1 MLKNSLI
8 GFLLASVVLDSAAA
22 LPPKYLE
29 VKDFRRCLATQQIGS
44 YRAWCI
50 PAAKPE
56 SCPATS
62 WDQLQALGGKDQV
75 PDCPARS
82 DLAAPPSAVKP
93 SESKA
98 SE

>member
-8 GFLLASVVLDSAAA
+8 GFLLATVVLDSAAA

-44 YRAWCI
+44 YRTWCI
-50 PAAKPE
+50 LAAKPE
-56 SCPATS
+56 NCPATS
-62 WDQLQALGGKDQV
+62 WYQLQALGGKNQV

-82 DLAAPPSAVKP
+82 DLAAPPSAAKP
-93 SESKA
+93 SESKT

>member
-8 GFLLASVVLDSAAA
+8 GFLLATVALDSAAA
-22 LPPKYLE
+22 LPPKYLA

-44 YRAWCI
+44 YRTWCI

-62 WDQLQALGGKDQV
+62 WTSSKRSEEKTRSPIALPVQTWQRRR
-75 PDCPARS
+75 PQ
-82 DLAAPPSAVKP
+82 
-93 SESKA
+93 
-98 SE
+98 